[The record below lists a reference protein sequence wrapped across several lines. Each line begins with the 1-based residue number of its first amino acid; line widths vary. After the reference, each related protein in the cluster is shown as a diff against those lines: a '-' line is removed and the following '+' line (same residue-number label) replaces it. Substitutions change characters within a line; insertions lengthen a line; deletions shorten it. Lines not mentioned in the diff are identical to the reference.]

1 MATLPRP
8 SVRYPPRPIS
18 EFDAGINASAA
29 WAESLEDGFT
39 GPKVALDVDKQRA
52 SRKTLSESNAK
63 LESSAQGASEEDDA
77 DEAEPLPM
85 PARAL
90 YAFHGKPEFRELNME
105 AGDELEI
112 VKEDVGSGWSLARLV
127 PKLEYGSP
135 SSVRTTGAETEVG
148 LVPKS
153 YYAVRSFL
161 SMIF

>member
-1 MATLPRP
+1 M
-8 SVRYPPRPIS
+8 
-18 EFDAGINASAA
+18 
-29 WAESLEDGFT
+29 EDGFT
-39 GPKVALDVDKQRA
+39 GPKPALDGDKQRA
-52 SRKTLSESNAK
+52 YRKALSEANARF
-63 LESSAQGASEEDDA
+63 EPPAHGTPEEDDA
-77 DEAEPLPM
+77 DDAEPLPM

-90 YAFHGKPEFRELNME
+90 FAFHGKPEFRELNME

-161 SMIF
+161 SNIFSPRWLFNAWILLFPLIMAMGYS